1 MTIDLNALRQVIK
14 QNQATQETRPD
25 DPARQIVVDR
35 EGNVKFGSQ
44 AQGEQTTQVPQET
57 FAAGIGARLRPV
69 HRRTPCFGT
78 PCFGMP
84 R

>member
-14 QNQATQETRPD
+14 QNQAAQDARPD

-44 AQGEQTTQVPQET
+44 AAGQPTTQVPQET
-57 FAAGIGARLRPV
+57 FAS
-69 HRRTPCFGT
+69 
-78 PCFGMP
+78 
-84 R
+84 

>member
-25 DPARQIVVDR
+25 DPSRQIVVDR

-57 FAAGIGARLRPV
+57 FATVCLGRCLPAGRGTAR
-69 HRRTPCFGT
+69 
-78 PCFGMP
+78 
-84 R
+84 

>member
-14 QNQATQETRPD
+14 QNQAAQDTRPD

-44 AQGEQTTQVPQET
+44 AGGQPTTQVPQET
-57 FAAGIGARLRPV
+57 FAS
-69 HRRTPCFGT
+69 
-78 PCFGMP
+78 
-84 R
+84 